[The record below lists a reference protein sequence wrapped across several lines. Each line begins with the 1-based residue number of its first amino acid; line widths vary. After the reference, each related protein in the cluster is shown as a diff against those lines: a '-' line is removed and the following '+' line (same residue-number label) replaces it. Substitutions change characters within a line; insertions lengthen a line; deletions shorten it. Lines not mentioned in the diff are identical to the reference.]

1 MMRECPQIC
10 GGTHLLPYKRK
21 LPRIVERVTAQGSVP
36 WFAWCGSHAHPPI
49 KSNPPIRE
57 PTIPNLLAL
66 RTTEAE
72 FWGTAIPGTVNVFAT
87 QLMVRQIRST
97 CRVANF
103 FFGTFFFLAKKKV
116 VRSPF
121 TKGLLQKLR
130 RQTKKFDRSPW
141 TKDNFYKW
149 LCWLAMKK
157 QTFSKGLFVI
167 RFFEYEKS
175 YLFHIQKS
183 KKSHENKK

>member
-1 MMRECPQIC
+1 MMREYPQIC

-66 RTTEAE
+66 SVAEVE
-72 FWGTAIPGTVNVFAT
+72 FWGTVISGTEKLGAT
-87 QLMVRQIRST
+87 QLMGGRRSS
-97 CRVANF
+97 RPGLFASFV
-103 FFGTFFFLAKKKV
+103 TFLSNKE
-116 VRSPF
+116 
-121 TKGLLQKLR
+121 
-130 RQTKKFDRSPW
+130 KFDRSPW
-141 TKDNFYKW
+141 TKENFYKW

-175 YLFHIQKS
+175 YLFHIQY
-183 KKSHENKK
+183 